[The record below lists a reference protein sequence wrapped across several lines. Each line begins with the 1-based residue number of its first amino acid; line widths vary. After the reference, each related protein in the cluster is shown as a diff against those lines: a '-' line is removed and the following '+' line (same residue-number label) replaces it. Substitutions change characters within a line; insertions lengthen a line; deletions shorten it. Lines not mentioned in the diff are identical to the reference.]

1 MTQCASPK
9 AQSALGTRAHEEE
22 NKNESDES
30 IEQGL
35 SRPQIMQSQLMTP
48 QVIKGK
54 GKRESVKKAVVSRIS
69 KLIRLREGARERLVN
84 NTVGTS

>member
-1 MTQCASPK
+1 M
-9 AQSALGTRAHEEE
+9 R
-22 NKNESDES
+22 
-30 IEQGL
+30 
-35 SRPQIMQSQLMTP
+35 SQLMTP

-69 KLIRLREGARERLVN
+69 KLIRLREGAQVRLVD